1 MGRRGG
7 YRGIFGEVI
16 TDLEFDD
23 HKSVK
28 KCIFRT
34 LEQAGA
40 NICSMGYQNSNFKI
54 GLSLFGCA
62 EKCTD
67 QNTHCAMHFIPKG
80 KMRLANPFRQIRS
93 LQIIHGITQDEIV
106 LSYIWGDF
114 I

>member
-40 NICSMGYQNSNFKI
+40 NICSMGHQHS
-54 GLSLFGCA
+54 GCA
-62 EKCTD
+62 EKYTE
-67 QNTHCAMHFIPKG
+67 QSTHCAVYSAALPS
-80 KMRLANPFRQIRS
+80 S
-93 LQIIHGITQDEIV
+93 LMV
-106 LSYIWGDF
+106 LL
-114 I
+114 

>member
-1 MGRRGG
+1 
-7 YRGIFGEVI
+7 
-16 TDLEFDD
+16 
-23 HKSVK
+23 
-28 KCIFRT
+28 
-34 LEQAGA
+34 
-40 NICSMGYQNSNFKI
+40 MGYQNSNFKI

-62 EKCTD
+62 KKCTE